1 MHELPVIKS
10 ILDICLKHA
19 RSYGVQK
26 IMAIHLEIGEMSDL
40 EDEWMQ
46 KYFDYV
52 SKGSIAEGARLKIKW
67 VPVVMK
73 CNACGES
80 FEVDVKNM
88 SGITCPACKAEKN
101 YTLISGKE
109 YHIKNMEAM

>member
-1 MHELPVIKS
+1 MHELPVTKS

-19 RSYGVQK
+19 MSYGVQK

-46 KYFDYV
+46 QYFDYV
-52 SKGSIAEGARLKIKW
+52 SKGTLAEGARLKIKKI
-67 VPVVMK
+67 PVVMR
-73 CNACGES
+73 CNACGET
-80 FEVDVKNM
+80 FEVDVKEM
-88 SGITCPACKAEKN
+88 SGIQCPKCEADKN
-101 YTLISGKE
+101 HELISGRE